1 MNSKVYIFQIGNI
14 PGERL
19 IEELEHR
26 GGLNNRGWGG
36 RTNAIYCIGTDMR
49 IKRIYSKAEIPEGYS
64 ELCYSP
70 DNDTFYESDS
80 QRMQSARAKEALLP
94 DDAREVGI
102 VEKDGAF
109 EVNIPEGYEATVE
122 EGKVVIR
129 KRRWKPEMG
138 EHYCRV
144 QVYVDLMEFHVAEF
158 FAEKEEELDWYEGGW
173 LFETREEAEGFC
185 DRLNAAI
192 KPLAE
197 ERRRELGLSPR
208 RTSRHII

>member
-1 MNSKVYIFQIGNI
+1 MNSKVYIYQDGNI
-14 PGERL
+14 PGERI
-19 IEELEHR
+19 IEELKSR
-26 GGLNNRGWGG
+26 GGLNNKSLGSMVG
-36 RTNAIYCIGTDMR
+36 AFYYIGTDMR
-49 IKRIYSKAEIPEGYS
+49 IKRTYYSEEIPKGYSK
-64 ELCYSP
+64 LRWSP
-70 DNDTFYESDS
+70 DNDTFYEADS

-94 DDAREVGI
+94 DDVRKVN
-102 VEKDGAF
+102 VMEKDGTF

-122 EGKVVIR
+122 DGKVVIR
-129 KRRWKPEMG
+129 KRRWKPEIG

-197 ERRRELGLSPR
+197 ERRKELGL
-208 RTSRHII
+208 